1 MERAARAAAL
11 IDGAAFFDAVRQA
24 FRNARHS
31 IFVLGWDIDSRMRL
45 VGDSDRPADGL
56 PATLGEFLTE
66 LVRRRPELKV
76 NLLLW
81 DYSLLYAGER
91 ELFPR
96 LSLQW
101 RTPEQISLC
110 LDNIVPFG
118 CSQHQKIIVVDNA
131 LAFSGGLDLTIRRWD
146 TTDHCRR
153 QPAPHRSVRAFLRAV
168 SRRADDGRWRRRA
181 CVGRNRLRTLDDSSR
196 LPAAADRTAR

>member
-1 MERAARAAAL
+1 MAPAILQPNRNVWRTERAARAAAL

-45 VGDSDRPADGL
+45 VGETDRPDDGL

-76 NLLLW
+76 NLLFW

-96 LSLQW
+96 LVVAMADARADQ
-101 RTPEQISLC
+101 P
-110 LDNIVPFG
+110 VP
-118 CSQHQKIIVVDNA
+118 
-131 LAFSGGLDLTIRRWD
+131 
-146 TTDHCRR
+146 R
-153 QPAPHRSVRAFLRAV
+153 QYRAV
-168 SRRADDGRWRRRA
+168 RLLTASENHRGRQRAGVLRRARSDYPPLGYHRPLPPATGTASIRP
-181 CVGRNRLRTLDDSSR
+181 GIPSSR
-196 LPAAADRTAR
+196 FTTCR